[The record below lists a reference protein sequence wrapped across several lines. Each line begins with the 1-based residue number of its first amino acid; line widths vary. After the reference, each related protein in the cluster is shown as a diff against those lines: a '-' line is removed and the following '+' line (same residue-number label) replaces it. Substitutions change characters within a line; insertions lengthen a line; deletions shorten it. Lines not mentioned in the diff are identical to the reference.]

1 MCKKLLIWAMFAIL
15 LLGPTIANS
24 GEIRLKDGRFIEV
37 ERCWE
42 KDGQVIFK
50 LEAEGRLFSL
60 KKELVEEVVEQDNGE
75 SAKQP
80 AR

>member
-1 MCKKLLIWAMFAIL
+1 MCKKLVIWAMFAIL
-15 LLGPTIANS
+15 LLVPTIAH
-24 GEIRLKDGRFIEV
+24 GAEIRLKDGRFIEV

-50 LEAEGRLFSL
+50 LQAEGRLFSL
-60 KKELVEEVVEQDNGE
+60 NKELVDEVVEKENDQ

>member
-1 MCKKLLIWAMFAIL
+1 MCKKLVIWAMFAIL
-15 LLGPTIANS
+15 LLGATIANS
-24 GEIRLKDGRFIEV
+24 GEIRLKDGRFIEI

-50 LEAEGRLFSL
+50 LQADGRLFSL
-60 KKELVEEVVEQDNGE
+60 NKELVEEVVGQKNDQ

>member
-1 MCKKLLIWAMFAIL
+1 MCKKLLIWVMFAIL